1 METEL
6 VGYSGFVG
14 SNLCSSFKF
23 DGLYDSKNV
32 ITAYGT
38 NPDLLVYSGVP
49 AQKFLANKEPQKD
62 FEIIKGAIK
71 NITKIN
77 PKKIVLISTIDVYKD
92 TNEVNENTKVIPE
105 DLQAYGKNRF
115 YLEQWVM
122 DNFSDYLI
130 VHLPGLYGKNIKKNF
145 IYDLINIIPS
155 MLKEEKY
162 KELVNKDKF
171 IKDYYEKLD
180 NGFYKCKELN
190 IVDKKRLKE
199 YFNNIGFS
207 ALNFTD
213 SRGKY
218 QFYNLSYLW
227 KHIQYALENNI
238 KVLNL
243 ATEPISIGELYKYIK
258 GIEFINEITDNIPNY
273 NFKTQYDNIYNGKDG
288 YIFDKEFVLEDIKKF
303 VESEEVE

>member
-14 SNLCSSFKF
+14 SNLCRSFKF

-105 DLQAYGKNRF
+105 ELQAYGKNRF
-115 YLEQWVM
+115 YL
-122 DNFSDYLI
+122 
-130 VHLPGLYGKNIKKNF
+130 
-145 IYDLINIIPS
+145 
-155 MLKEEKY
+155 
-162 KELVNKDKF
+162 
-171 IKDYYEKLD
+171 
-180 NGFYKCKELN
+180 
-190 IVDKKRLKE
+190 
-199 YFNNIGFS
+199 
-207 ALNFTD
+207 
-213 SRGKY
+213 
-218 QFYNLSYLW
+218 
-227 KHIQYALENNI
+227 
-238 KVLNL
+238 
-243 ATEPISIGELYKYIK
+243 
-258 GIEFINEITDNIPNY
+258 
-273 NFKTQYDNIYNGKDG
+273 
-288 YIFDKEFVLEDIKKF
+288 
-303 VESEEVE
+303 